1 MNRLSK
7 KFLYLQLADEL
18 ERKIKAGDFTIGSKL
33 PSVRMLHRKLG
44 LSITTVY
51 EALIELER
59 RNFVEAQPRSG
70 FFVRKTIQSSLKAP
84 KLKKHRFKPH
94 KVQVDELVESIFE
107 AMDDHSVIQFGG
119 AAPATE
125 LLPVK
130 RLSRAMCTVSNRE
143 INAALEYGIPQGHT
157 ELRSEIAKRIFG
169 HARDITADQIVVT
182 NGCQESLSLCL
193 RAVTKPGDTVV
204 IESPTFP
211 GMFALLEDL
220 KLKALEIPTHPETG
234 IDLESLE
241 RAIEEHV
248 VKAGIFIPNIH
259 NPLGYIMAES
269 NKKYLVQMFNEKNI
283 PIIEDGVY
291 HDLYSGSEILPTM
304 KTYDKKDL
312 VMFCS
317 SFSKT
322 IAPGLRIGWTIPGK
336 FKKTIIR
343 FKLNSSITCSCF
355 NQLVILE
362 CLKTGFYDRHLRKM
376 RNSLKIQMAQ
386 MTEAIARY
394 FPEDTKITKPKGG
407 LLLWI
412 KLYESIDSFKVFS
425 EALKQRVSILP
436 GLLFSNSNRFK
447 NCIRINCGHPW
458 RDKLEHGIA
467 TLGKIIKQ
475 SN

>member
-1 MNRLSK
+1 MKRSPKN
-7 KFLYLQLADEL
+7 FLYLQLADEL
-18 ERKIKAGDFTIGSKL
+18 ERKIQAGDFAIGSKL

-51 EALIELER
+51 EAFIELER
-59 RNFVEAQPRSG
+59 RNYVEALPRSG
-70 FFVRKTIQSSLKAP
+70 FYVRKTLHHSLKAP
-84 KLKKHRFKPH
+84 KIKKHSFEPYE
-94 KVQVDELVESIFE
+94 VEVDELVESIFM
-107 AMDDHSVIQFGG
+107 AMDDHSIIQFGG

-125 LLPVK
+125 LLPLK
-130 RLSRAMCTVSNRE
+130 RLSRAICTVPNTAIS
-143 INAALEYGIPQGHT
+143 AALEYGLPQGCT

-169 HARDITADQIVVT
+169 HARNITSDQIVIT
-182 NGCQESLSLCL
+182 NGCQEALSLCL
-193 RAVTKPGDTVV
+193 RAVTKPGDVVV

-220 KLKALEIPTHPETG
+220 KLKALEIPTHPDTG
-234 IDLESLE
+234 IDIESLE
-241 RAIEEHV
+241 KALEEHV

-259 NPLGYIMAES
+259 NPLGYIMPES
-269 NKKYLVQMFNEKNI
+269 NKKRLVQMFNEKNI
-283 PIIEDGVY
+283 PLIEDGVY
-291 HDLYSGSEILPTM
+291 HDLYSGSETLSTL

-336 FKKTIIR
+336 FIRTIIR
-343 FKLNSSITCSCF
+343 FKLNSSITCSSF

-412 KLYESIDSFKVFS
+412 ELYESIDSFKVFS
-425 EALKQRVSILP
+425 EALKQGVSILP